1 MDLKPE
7 MRTAPS
13 MTNNGALNI
22 SNGSSAVAASAIAI
36 SSVINSRQFAGIQ
49 TTCSSGLTAGALY
62 RIEEAGSS
70 GATITL
76 DAEL

>member
-13 MTNNGALNI
+13 MTNSGALNI
-22 SNGSSAVAASAIAI
+22 SNGSTGFSATAIAI
-36 SSVINSRQFAGIQ
+36 NSTINSRQFAGVR
-49 TTCSSGLTAGALY
+49 TTCSSGLTAGDLY
-62 RIEEAGSS
+62 RVEEASSS
-70 GATITL
+70 GAIVVL